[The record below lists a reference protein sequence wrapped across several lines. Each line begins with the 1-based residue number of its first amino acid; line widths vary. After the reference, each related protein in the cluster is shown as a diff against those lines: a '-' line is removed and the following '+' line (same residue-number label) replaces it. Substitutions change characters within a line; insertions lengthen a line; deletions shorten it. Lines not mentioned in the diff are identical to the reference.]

1 MIIKSKKIKIKILLL
16 MLSLGVLMASC
27 GGKERKKVEEEKS
40 SVYEEQ
46 DQTVESSSG
55 ITHILLQSNDDMRFD
70 KNEITVKEGQLVKIT
85 LKHMGKMP
93 KTAMGHNFVLLKKG
107 VSLSDFA
114 NKAAQAVGPEYE
126 LPAEIS
132 ASTIIYT
139 KMIGGGESVTV
150 EFQAPAKGTYDYL
163 CSFPGHYA
171 MMKGLFIVQ

>member
-1 MIIKSKKIKIKILLL
+1 
-16 MLSLGVLMASC
+16 
-27 GGKERKKVEEEKS
+27 
-40 SVYEEQ
+40 
-46 DQTVESSSG
+46 
-55 ITHILLQSNDDMRFD
+55 MRFD
-70 KNEITVKEGQLVKIT
+70 KNEISVKEGQTVKIT

-107 VSLSDFA
+107 VDLSDFA
-114 NKAAQAVGPEYE
+114 AKAAQAAGPEYK

-132 ASTIIYT
+132 SSAIIYT

-171 MMKGLFIVQ
+171 MMKGKFIVQ